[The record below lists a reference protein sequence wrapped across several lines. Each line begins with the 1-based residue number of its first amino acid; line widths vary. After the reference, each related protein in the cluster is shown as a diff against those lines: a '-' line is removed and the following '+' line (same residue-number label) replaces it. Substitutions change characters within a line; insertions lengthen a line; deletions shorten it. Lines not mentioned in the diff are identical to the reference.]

1 LSARRGRPAAAAIV
15 GAALAVAVCATSAA
29 AGKAYTFGVGDTFG
43 IGGSKIECGIAAGV
57 GYGLD
62 LRGKTYVVCG
72 PSTSVGN
79 YVALMA
85 SDGHVYILSIKT
97 HKTVSSRVPASA
109 ARRSSQYGV
118 EVGDRITVKNTPLV
132 CDVLKISGLPTLLC
146 DDYGPKGSIR
156 PSSYAFGISDGEV
169 TSLEWDATRHVHI
182 LKAWSERR

>member
-1 LSARRGRPAAAAIV
+1 MPATLVAAFALGVSGTAAAA
-15 GAALAVAVCATSAA
+15 GHAYAL
-29 AGKAYTFGVGDTFG
+29 GVGDTFG
-43 IGGSKIECGIAAGV
+43 IAGSKIQCGIAAGV

-109 ARRSSQYGV
+109 ARRSSQVGV
-118 EVGDRITVKNTPLV
+118 KVGDRITVKSTLLV

-146 DDYGPKGSIR
+146 DYYGPKGSIR

-169 TSLEWDATRHVHI
+169 TSLEWDVTRHVHI